1 MIFGDDIAD
10 FIVKFIFWIVV
21 IAILAINV
29 VVIICIMHDYI
40 CKGEILIGI
49 GMSSL
54 YFIIGGIIS
63 AAIIRYL
70 SNKIF

>member
-40 CKGEILIGI
+40 YKGEILMGI
-49 GMSSL
+49 GASSL
-54 YFIIGGIIS
+54 YLIIGGIIS

-70 SNKIF
+70 SNRIF

>member
-40 CKGEILIGI
+40 YKGEILMGI

-54 YFIIGGIIS
+54 YLIIGGIIS

-70 SNKIF
+70 SNRVF